1 MCQAFVSRAHV
12 QRALGSLPLGT
23 ARFVWNA
30 CGAVVPLV
38 LLVTS
43 FACFAY
49 VALFIWLVREHRG
62 RPSQHNTVKKQVQE
76 IFLFLF
82 PSLVFVLACL
92 GPLTWKKTKT
102 KSKLFH
108 HHHQCFYHLCLRAL
122 TPGMV
127 VCVRA

>member
-62 RPSQHNTVKKQVQE
+62 RPSQHRKKTSPRN
-76 IFLFLF
+76 LF
-82 PSLVFVLACL
+82 VFVSIPRLRL
-92 GPLTWKKTKT
+92 GLPW
-102 KSKLFH
+102 
-108 HHHQCFYHLCLRAL
+108 AL
-122 TPGMV
+122 DLEEN
-127 VCVRA
+127 